1 MSKCSHW
8 PPPKREKRFFLA
20 LPASILS
27 VEKSLL
33 SKTLKIGFIARTL
46 SIFRIDKAIV
56 YRDSKA
62 TMRDYRVLRI
72 ILEYLSTPPHLRK
85 KLFPLLPE
93 LRYVGLL
100 PPIQAPSHIVP
111 EEPAPGIIIDGL
123 VEKCEGDSCRVYL
136 GSKMGYGILG
146 KRVRPGKLITVE
158 VLKVEEG
165 VIRLRQVKPSFYWR
179 YRVETYPSLKQVIG
193 KYSDKMIIVGTSRLG
208 TCDKDIIR
216 RTLKGRDILIVFGG
230 PEGHVWDEL
239 DKDGFDL
246 IINSIPFQGT
256 RTIRTE
262 EAVMLSI
269 KYIDDLL
276 ES

>member
-1 MSKCSHW
+1 MSECSRW
-8 PPPKREKRFFLA
+8 PPPRREKRFFLA

-33 SKTLKIGFIARTL
+33 SKTLKTGFIARTL

-56 YRDSKA
+56 YKDSKA
-62 TMRDYRVLRI
+62 TTRDYRVLRI

-100 PPIQAPSHIVP
+100 PPIQAPSHIAP
-111 EEPAPGIIIDGL
+111 EEPVPGMIIDGL
-123 VEKCEGDSCRVYL
+123 VEKCEGDSCQVYL
-136 GSKMGYGILG
+136 GKMGYGILR
-146 KRVRPGKLITVE
+146 KRVRPGKVITVE
-158 VLKVEEG
+158 ILRVEEG
-165 VIRLRQVKPSFYWR
+165 VIRLRRVKPSFYWR
-179 YRVETYPSLKQVIG
+179 YRVEAYPSLKHVIE
-193 KYSDKMIIVGTSRLG
+193 KYSGKMTIVGTSRLG
-208 TCDKDIIR
+208 ICDRDTIR
-216 RTLKGRDILIVFGG
+216 RSLYGRDLLVVFGG

-239 DKDGFDL
+239 DRDRFDL
-246 IINSIPFQGT
+246 IINSVPFQGT

-262 EAVMLSI
+262 EAVLLTI
-269 KYIDDLL
+269 KYLDDIL